1 MPLGRSHPNG
11 LSKFARRGDFPPR
24 MSCISSPNGYEQSGF
39 LLLFNGSRRKG
50 GALCVLICAVACG
63 GHAQAY

>member
-24 MSCISSPNGYEQSGF
+24 MSCISSPNGYEQSDFYSF
-39 LLLFNGSRRKG
+39 LT
-50 GALCVLICAVACG
+50 AVEGKEVPYAF
-63 GHAQAY
+63 